1 MKYKEICQNPRVE
14 AGRGCIMTQGWV
26 RTYLTR
32 FSFSLLK
39 TSTFFFPLREVTC
52 AHSNRLFR
60 EQKGSRVTIKFSS
73 PPVFLFLSPQAVAF
87 TSSLY
92 FFSEIEYAYVSTFF
106 FLMQIVHSIPTV
118 LYFAFSLNNLL

>member
-1 MKYKEICQNPRVE
+1 MYHDTGLGEDLFDPFFFLSSKNKY
-14 AGRGCIMTQGWV
+14 
-26 RTYLTR
+26 
-32 FSFSLLK
+32 
-39 TSTFFFPLREVTC
+39 FFFPLREVTC

-106 FLMQIVHSIPTV
+106 FFLMQIVHSIPTV